1 MAMKK
6 ILVLTLA
13 VGTSLAFA
21 NSASAAAVTCAAPGG
36 GSVSISCATNADG
49 SLAASCACPAGYILI
64 DPTETQPLGGN
75 GPEPTTPT
83 VPSRT

>member
-6 ILVLTLA
+6 LLALTLA
-13 VGTSLAFA
+13 AGVPFAFA
-21 NSASAAAVTCAAPGG
+21 GSAFAASVTCAAPGG
-36 GSVSISCATNADG
+36 GSVTISCATNANG

-64 DPTETQPLGGN
+64 DPTVTPSN